1 MRQEATLT
9 IRMFGVGS
17 LVHCMQPQACMSS
30 IVDGLGMTR
39 MVHVC
44 VRRYPYTRTNSCLRR
59 TFCSLQR
66 VARDAMEEPWRGN
79 SSHRGRRRAARSTIH
94 RPRVRLAV
102 ADPPSVEKPPPC
114 YTCEHVLQMRLAMFS
129 PTVVLQRS
137 TARIN
142 SSLYWCV
149 DFFTLPLLLV
159 GDVFER
165 ASLKVE

>member
-1 MRQEATLT
+1 MHTPISVRQEATLT

-102 ADPPSVEKPPPC
+102 AD
-114 YTCEHVLQMRLAMFS
+114 T
-129 PTVVLQRS
+129 
-137 TARIN
+137 
-142 SSLYWCV
+142 
-149 DFFTLPLLLV
+149 LLLLRNHPPATHV
-159 GDVFER
+159 NMYFKCDLLCSVR
-165 ASLKVE
+165 L